1 MRILVTGGTGFVGS
15 HVAVALIEAGHEPVI
30 VDNLSNSKLSV
41 VDGIESITGY
51 RPPFFE
57 LDIGDE
63 TALREAIAPGVDSVV
78 HLAALKAVGESVA
91 HPLRYYRNNVGAMVR
106 MLEVLSDEG
115 VRSLVF
121 SSSATVYGQPQTLP
135 LEEDMPVG
143 GATNPY
149 GWTKIMMERVLADLA
164 FSDPR
169 WSMTFLRYF
178 NPVGAHESGKI
189 GEAPNGVPNNL
200 MPYVNQVAAEIRP
213 DLRVFGTDYPTRDG
227 TPIRDYVH
235 VMDVAEGHTRAVGA
249 LTGEPGT
256 HIYNLGTGKGTTV
269 LELVSEF
276 ESTNGVSVPW
286 SPHPRRPGDVAESW
300 AAVDRA
306 LNDLGWRAKR
316 NLADMCRDAW
326 HWQQSGQTASPTG
339 QH

>member
-15 HVAVALIEAGHEPVI
+15 HVAVALIEAGHEAVI
-30 VDNLSNSKLSV
+30 VDNLSNSQLGV
-41 VDGIESITGY
+41 IDGIESITGY
-51 RPPFFE
+51 RPPFFQ
-57 LDIGDE
+57 LDIGDR
-63 TALREAIAPGVDSVV
+63 TALREAIGRGVDSVV

-91 HPLRYYRNNVGAMVR
+91 SPLRYYGNNVGGTVR
-106 MLEVLSDEG
+106 MLEVLSEAG
-115 VRSLVF
+115 LRSLVF
-121 SSSATVYGQPQTLP
+121 SSSATVYGQPEHLP
-135 LEEDMPVG
+135 LREDMPIG
-143 GATNPY
+143 RATNPY
-149 GWTKIMMERVLADLA
+149 GWTKIMMEQVMADLA
-164 FSDPR
+164 CSDPS

-189 GEAPNGVPNNL
+189 GEAPNGVPSNL

-213 DLRVFGTDYPTRDG
+213 ALPVFGTDYPTRDG

-235 VMDVAEGHTRAVGA
+235 VMDVAEGHARAVGA

-256 HIYNLGTGKGTTV
+256 YTYNLGTGRGTTV

-276 ESTNGVSVPW
+276 ETTNGVSVPW
-286 SPHPRRPGDVAESW
+286 NPHSRRPGDVAESW

-306 LNDLGWRAKR
+306 AHDLGWRAKR
-316 NLADMCRDAW
+316 DLSDMCRDAW
-326 HWQQSGQTASPTG
+326 HWQQIGQASRSD